1 MKNDVTKKDDPRELL
16 IEAAIRLFAERG
28 YAGTSVRQLAQETAL
43 NIAAV
48 NYYFGGKQEL
58 YAEALKRAFMP
69 VRDALPSTS
78 AIFSEA
84 LESGSVESAREAVR
98 HFIREFLLSLL
109 PTANGASNA
118 RLLAREMTDPT
129 PAFERIIRDF
139 VLPRNQV
146 LVDLLKLARPEL
158 DAQQLQLVASS
169 IFGQCVFYQMA
180 QPVSLRVLRRK
191 RVTPD
196 LVELLADHI
205 ADFSLGALST
215 YRKDS

>member
-1 MKNDVTKKDDPRELL
+1 VANKSDAHDPRELL

-28 YAGTSVRQLAQETAL
+28 YAGTSVRQLAQETSL

-48 NYYFGGKQEL
+48 TYYFGGKQEL

-78 AIFSEA
+78 AIFTEA
-84 LESGSVESAREAVR
+84 LESGSADAAREAVR
-98 HFIREFLLSLL
+98 QFIREFLLSLL
-109 PTANGASNA
+109 PTGDGAANA

-129 PAFERIIRDF
+129 PAFERIVREF

-146 LVDLLKLARPEL
+146 LVDLLKLARPDL
-158 DAQQLQLVASS
+158 DVQQLQLVASS

-180 QPVSLRVLRRK
+180 QPVSLRVLRKK
-191 RVTPD
+191 RVTPE
-196 LVELLADHI
+196 LVELLAEHI
-205 ADFSLGALST
+205 AEFSLAALRT
-215 YRKDS
+215 YQPES

>member
-1 MKNDVTKKDDPRELL
+1 MDVLVKKRDEHDPRELL

-28 YAGTSVRQLAQETAL
+28 YAGTSVRQLAEATSL

-58 YAEALKRAFMP
+58 YAAALRRAFMP
-69 VRDALPSTS
+69 VRDALPSTAGILEEARANGAGS
-78 AIFSEA
+78 AE
-84 LESGSVESAREAVR
+84 EGVR
-98 HFIREFLLSLL
+98 RFIREFMLSLL
-109 PTANGASNA
+109 PTSDGAAHA

-129 PAFERIIRDF
+129 PAFERIVREF

-146 LVDLLKLARPEL
+146 LVDLLKLSRPDL
-158 DAQQLQLVASS
+158 DDERLQLLASS

-196 LVELLADHI
+196 LVTMLAAHI
-205 ADFSLGALST
+205 ATFSLAALRD
-215 YRKDS
+215 YRV

>member
-1 MKNDVTKKDDPRELL
+1 MPKKEDAHDPRELL

-28 YAGTSVRQLAQETAL
+28 YAGTSVRQLARATSL

-69 VRDALPSTS
+69 VRDALPSTA
-78 AIFSEA
+78 AIFTTA
-84 LESGSVESAREAVR
+84 LESGSAEAAHIAVR
-98 HFIREFLLSLL
+98 QFIREFLLSLL
-109 PTANGASNA
+109 PTGNGAANA

-129 PAFERIIRDF
+129 PAFERIVRDF

-146 LVDLLKLARPEL
+146 LVDLLKLVRPEL
-158 DAQQLQLVASS
+158 DAQRLQLLASS

-180 QPVSLRVLRRK
+180 QPVSLRVLRRE
-191 RVTPD
+191 RMTPD
-196 LVELLADHI
+196 LVELLAEHI
-205 ADFSLGALST
+205 AEFSLGALGT
-215 YRKDS
+215 YQKSS